1 MQLVHPISQPATH
14 VMMGVMT
21 KMKEPVHVLNVDPAN
36 TMANTMTLRSV
47 VLGRIPAKNVQQVV
61 TTVNMERPNV
71 LRVLLVK

>member
-1 MQLVHPISQPATH
+1 MQLVHPISQPAAH

-36 TMANTMTLRSV
+36 TMTLTSV

>member
-14 VMMGVMT
+14 VMMGAMT

-36 TMANTMTLRSV
+36 TMTLTSV